1 MNDVR
6 VAIKPIDII
15 MREEIPA
22 EINENKIKSVKK
34 TRKPFCKKKKLLYT
48 YIFYILY
55 TFKSDI

>member
-22 EINENKIKSVKK
+22 EINENKKNKIRQKDS
-34 TRKPFCKKKKLLYT
+34 
-48 YIFYILY
+48 
-55 TFKSDI
+55 

>member
-34 TRKPFCKKKKLLYT
+34 TRKPFCKKKIII
-48 YIFYILY
+48 YIYILY
-55 TFKSDI
+55 IVHF

>member
-22 EINENKIKSVKK
+22 EINENKKK
-34 TRKPFCKKKKLLYT
+34 
-48 YIFYILY
+48 
-55 TFKSDI
+55 

>member
-22 EINENKIKSVKK
+22 EINEKKIRQKETESHFVK
-34 TRKPFCKKKKLLYT
+34 FIY
-48 YIFYILY
+48 FYIH
-55 TFKSDI
+55 TFFFIVAH